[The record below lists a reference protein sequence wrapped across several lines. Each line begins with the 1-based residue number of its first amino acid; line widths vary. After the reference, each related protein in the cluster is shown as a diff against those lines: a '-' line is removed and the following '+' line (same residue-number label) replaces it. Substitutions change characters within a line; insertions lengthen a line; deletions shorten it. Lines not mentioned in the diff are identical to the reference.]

1 MGCPND
7 GVRRGV
13 WTVLDKVSKRCQAGC
28 PGAVGWGVP
37 AVLGRVST
45 VKHLVSSQTI
55 VIALPCHFFGGGPL
69 NDCIKK
75 QSVSLLSR
83 PSSPLPTHSRHGF
96 SQDHPN
102 ATSSEKPSLAPS
114 LTGTPLPGSLNLG
127 PPAGP
132 ACPRLCCL
140 LTGLWTHRGLSPR
153 AG

>member
-1 MGCPND
+1 MWVVQRYRVGCPND
-7 GVRRGV
+7 GVGRGV

-28 PGAVGWGVP
+28 PGAVGWGE
-37 AVLGRVST
+37 ALGLYPNHSNC
-45 VKHLVSSQTI
+45 SP
-55 VIALPCHFFGGGPL
+55 LPFFFGGGPL
-69 NDCIKK
+69 NDCVKK
-75 QSVSLLSR
+75 QNFSLLSK
-83 PSSPLPTHSRHGF
+83 PSFPLPTHSRHGF

-140 LTGLWTHRGLSPR
+140 LTGLWTHRGLSPH